1 MNRRCMRGLYERG
14 DAAGVDARRG
24 GGHDGRASF
33 VCTSTRLDLLTAP
46 QPYHETTHAAPDAH
60 HPITANRTIQPAKRA
75 PRTIPPHRLTN
86 PMARHAPARAHA
98 RLADGCSHL
107 PLCCPSA
114 APCFSSL
121 SSPHAPHT
129 ISAARCLRRQYA
141 CQKHNNKTNKHKK
154 SHRVFIIIRSGLP
167 INQWSGEML
176 NSSGSSSAHSASI
189 LSSPHPRSTT
199 DTLPL
204 RECSTC
210 AAMCEFATQPTNRDR
225 SASLKDTSELV
236 SRV

>member
-1 MNRRCMRGLYERG
+1 MRGLYERG

-114 APCFSSL
+114 APCVSSL

-141 CQKHNNKTNKHKK
+141 CQKQNQNQQTQKIASSVHHHQKRPSYQSVERRDAKL
-154 SHRVFIIIRSGLP
+154 IRIVLRPLGLDLIVAP
-167 INQWSGEML
+167 P
-176 NSSGSSSAHSASI
+176 A
-189 LSSPHPRSTT
+189 
-199 DTLPL
+199 
-204 RECSTC
+204 
-210 AAMCEFATQPTNRDR
+210 
-225 SASLKDTSELV
+225 
-236 SRV
+236 

>member
-1 MNRRCMRGLYERG
+1 MLRGLYERG

-24 GGHDGRASF
+24 GGHDGRASLF

-121 SSPHAPHT
+121 SLHLMRRTPSQPRAACAGSMHAKST
-129 ISAARCLRRQYA
+129 IKKPTNTKNRIECSSSSEAAFLSISGAARC
-141 CQKHNNKTNKHKK
+141 
-154 SHRVFIIIRSGLP
+154 
-167 INQWSGEML
+167 
-176 NSSGSSSAHSASI
+176 
-189 LSSPHPRSTT
+189 
-199 DTLPL
+199 
-204 RECSTC
+204 
-210 AAMCEFATQPTNRDR
+210 
-225 SASLKDTSELV
+225 
-236 SRV
+236 

>member
-1 MNRRCMRGLYERG
+1 MPHSIPPLLEP
-14 DAAGVDARRG
+14 
-24 GGHDGRASF
+24 
-33 VCTSTRLDLLTAP
+33 LLTAP

-121 SSPHAPHT
+121 SLSSPHAPHT

-141 CQKHNNKTNKHKK
+141 CRKHNQKRTNTKN
-154 SHRVFIIIRSGLP
+154 RI
-167 INQWSGEML
+167 EC
-176 NSSGSSSAHSASI
+176 SSSSEAASPSYQSVERRDAKLI
-189 LSSPHPRSTT
+189 RIVLR
-199 DTLPL
+199 PL
-204 RECSTC
+204 GL
-210 AAMCEFATQPTNRDR
+210 D
-225 SASLKDTSELV
+225 LV
-236 SRV
+236 VAPPA

>member
-24 GGHDGRASF
+24 GGHDDGRASF

-107 PLCCPSA
+107 PLCCPLLLLSLFTSCA
-114 APCFSSL
+114 AHHLSRALPAQAVCMPKHNQNQQTQKIASSVHHHQKRPPRASL
-121 SSPHAPHT
+121 SYPSVERRDAKLIRIVLRPLGLDLVVAPP
-129 ISAARCLRRQYA
+129 A
-141 CQKHNNKTNKHKK
+141 
-154 SHRVFIIIRSGLP
+154 
-167 INQWSGEML
+167 
-176 NSSGSSSAHSASI
+176 
-189 LSSPHPRSTT
+189 
-199 DTLPL
+199 
-204 RECSTC
+204 
-210 AAMCEFATQPTNRDR
+210 
-225 SASLKDTSELV
+225 
-236 SRV
+236 

>member
-1 MNRRCMRGLYERG
+1 MLRGLYERG

-121 SSPHAPHT
+121 SLFTSCAAHHLSRALPAQAVCMPKAQSKPT
-129 ISAARCLRRQYA
+129 NTKNRIECSSSSEAAFLSISGAARC
-141 CQKHNNKTNKHKK
+141 
-154 SHRVFIIIRSGLP
+154 
-167 INQWSGEML
+167 
-176 NSSGSSSAHSASI
+176 
-189 LSSPHPRSTT
+189 
-199 DTLPL
+199 
-204 RECSTC
+204 
-210 AAMCEFATQPTNRDR
+210 
-225 SASLKDTSELV
+225 
-236 SRV
+236 